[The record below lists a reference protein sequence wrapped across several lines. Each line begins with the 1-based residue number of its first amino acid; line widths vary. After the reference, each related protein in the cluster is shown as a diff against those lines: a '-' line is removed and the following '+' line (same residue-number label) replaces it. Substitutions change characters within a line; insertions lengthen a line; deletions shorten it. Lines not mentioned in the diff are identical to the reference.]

1 MTPFLPMTFL
11 SKNNFDPLELSIF
24 CTYDD
29 IWKWIDDFLEKN
41 PDITKINSNTF
52 KFTSVNDLEKFS
64 TIFTLKWSSR
74 LTTKNK
80 NFIL

>member
-1 MTPFLPMTFL
+1 MTPFLPMVFL
-11 SKNNFDPLELSIF
+11 SKNKFDLLELSIF